1 MPCCF
6 APARREAS
14 SYGETTFEEVKRL
27 WLPLGERYSLARERT
42 KLTERTMRKI
52 RPIGDITIRVT
63 IQRIR
68 KRMPL
73 FFGSK
78 LRDVF
83 IQPETRSQ
91 TLF

>member
-1 MPCCF
+1 
-6 APARREAS
+6 
-14 SYGETTFEEVKRL
+14 
-27 WLPLGERYSLARERT
+27 
-42 KLTERTMRKI
+42 MRKI

>member
-1 MPCCF
+1 
-6 APARREAS
+6 
-14 SYGETTFEEVKRL
+14 
-27 WLPLGERYSLARERT
+27 
-42 KLTERTMRKI
+42 MRKI

-83 IQPETRSQ
+83 IQPEIRFQ